1 MGHPFFYAFR
11 HPRPRRDV
19 ACYVSNANVLEL
31 GVRYGIGFRS
41 GFIVERRSMLRL
53 YGLRCG
59 INFRLVMILNNINLL
74 FN

>member
-19 ACYVSNANVLEL
+19 ACYVSNANVMEL
-31 GVRYGIGFRS
+31 GVRFGIGFRS

-53 YGLRCG
+53 YG
-59 INFRLVMILNNINLL
+59 
-74 FN
+74 